1 VSTKTVVP
9 DAVAA
14 TVVSTVE
21 SQLSVTV
28 SEGDFRCENPNQT
41 MAEPCCA
48 FLEIRTGRVWWTT
61 DHRLANTGSD
71 QREESKLKVIKGGC
85 LCGASRY
92 VAHGE
97 PINVRVCH
105 CRVCQRALGAAF
117 NARVLM
123 PLNAVTMSGA
133 LGRRNSSPVLVRGF
147 CTICGTSLFT
157 ERASAGVIGLT
168 CGSLDMPEDCQP
180 TEHIWTSSKQAW
192 LTLNDGLPQYP
203 EGAPA

>member
-1 VSTKTVVP
+1 VHNWKIQWKVKITA
-9 DAVAA
+9 AVF
-14 TVVSTVE
+14 
-21 SQLSVTV
+21 LC
-28 SEGDFRCENPNQT
+28 RI
-41 MAEPCCA
+41 
-48 FLEIRTGRVWWTT
+48 FLEIRTGPVRWTT

-71 QREESKLKVIKGGC
+71 QREETKLKVIKGGC

-105 CRVCQRALGAAF
+105 CRVCQRSLGAAF
-117 NARVLM
+117 NARMLM
-123 PLNAVTMSGA
+123 PLNAVTMTGA

-147 CTICGTSLFT
+147 CTVCGTSLFT

-168 CGSLDMPEDCQP
+168 CGSLDMPEDFQP

-192 LTLNDGLPQYP
+192 LTLNDGLPEYP

>member
-1 VSTKTVVP
+1 MKTG
-9 DAVAA
+9 A
-14 TVVSTVE
+14 TE
-21 SQLSVTV
+21 DE
-28 SEGDFRCENPNQT
+28 EG
-41 MAEPCCA
+41 
-48 FLEIRTGRVWWTT
+48 GV
-61 DHRLANTGSD
+61 
-71 QREESKLKVIKGGC
+71 KVIEGGC

-92 VAHGE
+92 VARGE

-123 PLNAVTMSGA
+123 PLSGVTMTGP

-147 CTICGTSLFT
+147 CAVCGTSLFT
-157 ERASAGVIGLT
+157 ERAGAGVIGLT
-168 CGSLDMPEDCQP
+168 CGSLDLPEDCQP

-192 LTLNDGLPQYP
+192 LTIDDGLPQYP

>member
-1 VSTKTVVP
+1 VTTNTRRDALDVTCDVP
-9 DAVAA
+9 
-14 TVVSTVE
+14 
-21 SQLSVTV
+21 VTYELHP
-28 SEGDFRCENPNQT
+28 SDHR
-41 MAEPCCA
+41 
-48 FLEIRTGRVWWTT
+48 GRVARLGEQPHRLATGPVRWTT

-71 QREESKLKVIKGGC
+71 QREENNLKVIKGGC

-105 CRVCQRALGAAF
+105 CRVCQRSLGAAF

-123 PLNAVTMSGA
+123 PLNAVTMTGA

-147 CTICGTSLFT
+147 CTVCGTSLFT

-168 CGSLDMPEDCQP
+168 CGSLDAPEDFQP

-203 EGAPA
+203 EGPPA

>member
-1 VSTKTVVP
+1 MAASRCPATFCGKCYLAVTAPSSPSAAGWHTSLNEREGSRLKTI
-9 DAVAA
+9 
-14 TVVSTVE
+14 
-21 SQLSVTV
+21 
-28 SEGDFRCENPNQT
+28 N
-41 MAEPCCA
+41 
-48 FLEIRTGRVWWTT
+48 
-61 DHRLANTGSD
+61 
-71 QREESKLKVIKGGC
+71 GGC

-92 VAHGE
+92 VAFGE

-123 PLNAVTMSGA
+123 PLNAVTMTGP
-133 LGRRNSSPVLVRGF
+133 LGRRNSSPALVRGF

-157 ERASAGVIGLT
+157 ERAGVGVIGLT
-168 CGSLDMPEDCQP
+168 CGSLDMPEDFQP

-192 LTLNDGLPQYP
+192 LTLNDGLQQYP